1 MAGEDGLFDRLSGAA
16 YECVREPPVAEKR
29 EDQLPDA
36 SGRFRV
42 MGALGTGSAIDGWR
56 ESMHDKCMAVKTI
69 TIDLEAYEALARH
82 KRKGDSFS
90 RVIKEHF
97 GRRRTGRDL
106 AALAATLRLSEDT
119 LESVEKLVRG
129 RRRSRARAPKL

>member
-1 MAGEDGLFDRLSGAA
+1 
-16 YECVREPPVAEKR
+16 
-29 EDQLPDA
+29 
-36 SGRFRV
+36 
-42 MGALGTGSAIDGWR
+42 
-56 ESMHDKCMAVKTI
+56 MAVKTI

-106 AALAATLRLSEDT
+106 RAALEGLRLAEDT
-119 LESVEKLVRG
+119 LEAVDGIIRS
-129 RRRSRARAPKL
+129 RRRSPARAPRL

>member
-1 MAGEDGLFDRLSGAA
+1 
-16 YECVREPPVAEKR
+16 
-29 EDQLPDA
+29 
-36 SGRFRV
+36 
-42 MGALGTGSAIDGWR
+42 
-56 ESMHDKCMAVKTI
+56 MAVKTI

-106 AALAATLRLSEDT
+106 AALVGTLRLAEDT
-119 LESVEKLVRG
+119 LAAAEKLARK
-129 RRRSRARAPKL
+129 RRRDRARAARL